1 MPRCQIESQIIRDL
15 FNPTSGN
22 GMSYVRVPVSLM
34 SDFMAADGGGE
45 YCYVDD
51 WDATLD
57 TFRYSAHDIRH
68 IGGNFSL

>member
-1 MPRCQIESQIIRDL
+1 
-15 FNPTSGN
+15 
-22 GMSYVRVPVSLM
+22 MSYVRVPVSLM

-57 TFRYSAHDIRH
+57 SFRCMTHE
-68 IGGNFSL
+68 IGGNWQLTTIPNKMFSESAGQTE

>member
-57 TFRYSAHDIRH
+57 TFR
-68 IGGNFSL
+68 